1 MDSDNSYTV
10 RLARSASD
18 VAAAQALR
26 FRVFNIERDSGLQT
40 SYLTGLDQDLFD
52 PVCAHLLVEKNGE
65 VVGTYRMQTG
75 RSAALNNGYYSA
87 REFDFEPFEPLRD
100 QFLEVGRACVARSH
114 RNLIVLGMLWRGIA
128 AYARDHGCRYL
139 IGCSSLDSVAPREGA
154 SLFWRL
160 SRTHLASPDLS
171 TVPNDGWHCS
181 LDNLS
186 KHPPRTPKLL
196 SAYLSIGAQIC
207 APPAIDTEFKTI
219 DFLTLLDMETLPSAI
234 QQLLF

>member
-1 MDSDNSYTV
+1 V

-26 FRVFNIERDSGLQT
+26 FRVFNIERATGLQT
-40 SYLTGLDQDLFD
+40 SYLTGLDEDLFD

-75 RSAALNNGYYSA
+75 RNAALNRGYYSA

-100 QFLEVGRACVARSH
+100 QLLEVGRACVARSH
-114 RNLIVLGMLWRGIA
+114 RNLIVLAMLWRGIA
-128 AYARDHGCRYL
+128 SYARQHGCRYL

-160 SRTHLASPDLS
+160 SRTHLASPGLS
-171 TVPNDGWHCS
+171 TAPNEGWHCS
-181 LDNLS
+181 LDHLS

-219 DFLTLLDMETLPSAI
+219 DFLTLLDMETLPSGI
-234 QQLLF
+234 QQLLL